1 MPRHDDHAARNADG
15 SPRRAAPAPLLVA
28 AGLVVLQGLFTI
40 LFGIAEVATTS
51 RDRIVMGSTTSLF
64 FILYGAGLL
73 VGARALQLCRAW
85 ARGPVF
91 MAQLIWLGLAWNFRD
106 SELTVLAVIA
116 AVLAVIVIAG
126 LLHPAS
132 TDVLARDDP

>member
-1 MPRHDDHAARNADG
+1 M
-15 SPRRAAPAPLLVA
+15 LVA
-28 AGLVVLQGLFTI
+28 ASLVVLQGLFTI
-40 LFGIAEVATTS
+40 LFGIAEVASTS
-51 RDRIVMGSTTSLF
+51 RERVVMGATTSLF
-64 FILYGAGLL
+64 FVLYGAGLI

-106 SELTVLAVIA
+106 SELTVIAVIA
-116 AVLAVIVIAG
+116 AVLAVIVLAG

-132 TDVLARDDP
+132 TDVLARDEG